1 MSFKLSATRG
11 VKWTSVSQ
19 FGRQGMQFVTT
30 AILAHLLSPADF
42 GLLGMATVVTGFV
55 ALFKDLGTSA
65 AIIHKK
71 DISENLLSS
80 IFWINVAFGFLAMVV
95 LFFLSPLIAAF
106 YKEPRVEPLLKALSL
121 SFFASGLGILH
132 QAVLERQ
139 LAFSKLAIL
148 EITATLIGSVVGIT
162 AALLGCG
169 TWSLVYQMLFV
180 TIATTILLWRSSSW
194 RPKLI
199 VSWHEIKTVSSYSMN
214 LTGFN
219 IFNYFARNA
228 DNLLI
233 GKFLGAQELGYYS
246 LAYRLM
252 FYPLQSISGVI
263 GRVMFPLYSQIQAD
277 HDRFRDVYLK
287 IAAAISFITFPL
299 MLVLLALTQ
308 PVIVTV
314 FGSQWIPVVLLVKI
328 LIPVGMAQSIVTT
341 VGMIYQSKGR
351 TDWMFRWGI
360 FSGAI
365 VTIGFV
371 IGLQWGVIGV
381 AASYLVTSFLL
392 TYPNFVVP
400 FRLIDLNVVD
410 LGKVLLRPLA
420 CSILIY
426 IFLVVIANIEHDL
439 SEILVL
445 SISIPVAMF
454 LYLIASWAFNREQ
467 MNQLMNLIGL
477 KRFFQQFGT
486 SH

>member
-467 MNQLMNLIGL
+467 MNQLMSLIGL

>member
-1 MSFKLSATRG
+1 MSFKLSATTG

-30 AILAHLLSPADF
+30 AILAHLLNPADF
-42 GLLGMATVVTGFV
+42 GLVGMATVVTGFV

-71 DISENLLSS
+71 EISENLLSS
-80 IFWINVAFGFLAMVV
+80 IFWINIAFGFLAMVV

-139 LAFSKLAIL
+139 LAFGKLAIL

-314 FGSQWIPVVLLVKI
+314 FGSQWIPAVLLVKI
-328 LIPVGMAQSIVTT
+328 LIPVGMVQSIVTT

-365 VTIGFV
+365 VTVGFV
-371 IGLQWGVIGV
+371 IGIQWGVIGV
-381 AASYLVTSFLL
+381 AASYLITSFLL

-420 CSILIY
+420 CSILMY
-426 IFLVVIANIEHDL
+426 VFLVVIASIEHDFPG
-439 SEILVL
+439 ILVL

-467 MNQLMNLIGL
+467 MNQLMSVIGL
-477 KRFFQQFGT
+477 KRFFQQFGI
-486 SH
+486 SQ